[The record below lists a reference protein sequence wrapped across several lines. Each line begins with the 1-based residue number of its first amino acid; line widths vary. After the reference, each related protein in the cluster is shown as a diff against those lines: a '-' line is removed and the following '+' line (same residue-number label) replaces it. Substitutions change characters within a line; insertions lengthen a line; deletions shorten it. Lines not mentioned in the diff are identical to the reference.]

1 MPGRDSG
8 EQLTRFFVDQGPV
21 NQRETTG
28 GGGVEIMGLEWA
40 TSQECR
46 DLDSLQVKGKKKM
59 DSRSSSKG
67 QQPGC
72 QGVEG
77 AGPEE

>member
-8 EQLTRFFVDQGPV
+8 EHLTRFFVDQGPV

-28 GGGVEIMGLEWA
+28 GGGVEIVGWEWA
-40 TSQECR
+40 TSQEHR

-59 DSRSSSKG
+59 DSHSSSKG

-72 QGVEG
+72 QGVGG